1 MMQLLHPVDRMPCPK
16 RLALGEADPALFD
29 KEPKASPK
37 RRLAHPDK
45 GSNPRLRRA
54 RFKQGAL
61 MYRQHGED
69 GNGGVRL
76 RPQTAA
82 VYLCTP
88 RYQGKQIA
96 CAHGMPLYC
105 RVFFVQI
112 VQLAIWICLSQRY
125 LNVF

>member
-54 RFKQGAL
+54 RFKQGAF
-61 MYRQHGED
+61 MYASTGRTE
-69 GNGGVRL
+69 
-76 RPQTAA
+76 TAA
-82 VYLCTP
+82 SGYARKPPLC
-88 RYQGKQIA
+88 I
-96 CAHGMPLYC
+96 CARHGIKANRLPVLM
-105 RVFFVQI
+105 
-112 VQLAIWICLSQRY
+112 ACLSTVGFSSFKLY
-125 LNVF
+125 NSPFGYVSVNVT